1 MQDILTLIDNDS
13 LKQKLSDLTSIYAGL
28 DEQMAGRYHDS
39 EDMMELAIKKLPEC
53 TWLQD
58 AEIWI
63 DGFDAFNPQQFSR
76 SRTIISISQ

>member
-1 MQDILTLIDNDS
+1 MIHSN
-13 LKQKLSDLTSIYAGL
+13 KKLSDLTSIYAGL

-63 DGFDAFNPQQFSR
+63 DGFDAFNPQHFRVVEQLLALASDIHFNVMH
-76 SRTIISISQ
+76 Q